1 MGEQKEKMPLYPN
14 LDEQPDVGPDLNS
27 APELV
32 LCLPGDYVRLT
43 MIEHAT
49 SKIIGTIAAD
59 LKCHYHNDITTV
71 TIDRF
76 AVQLNESIYVLHT
89 ELEHFVIGGSINQNE
104 TIQLGPVPGTQYR
117 FALHLVNNVPDSYL
131 TDFVCILMNTVN
143 YRATFQPT
151 EEVSFAEMDTGD
163 KIGYV
168 IGKSA
173 SGISSGLRWTGD
185 QASQLMKSQSEK
197 YVSTQQPNQQPTA
210 VSDRTRKAVQYASI
224 GSKYLAKGT
233 GLVANA
239 IGEVAS
245 KVGQGI
251 AAEVARRNS
260 SEGGESKHKH
270 VWIQVGKVI
279 KSSVA
284 AYGVIWT
291 ALEDTAKLTARVAR
305 DEATTMVTHKHGQ
318 QAGQVTY
325 SGMDIGVNC
334 TKTVFHVQDMGMK
347 KICKRVAKTAGTDFL
362 KNEIEKR
369 AKKNQ
374 QPVQKN
380 QQAQYQPQIT
390 HQ

>member
-1 MGEQKEKMPLYPN
+1 
-14 LDEQPDVGPDLNS
+14 
-27 APELV
+27 
-32 LCLPGDYVRLT
+32 

-59 LKCHYHNDITTV
+59 LKCHYYNDVTTV

-318 QAGQVTY
+318 EAGQVTY

-374 QPVQKN
+374 QPVQNN

>member
-1 MGEQKEKMPLYPN
+1 MPLYPN
-14 LDEQPDVGPDLNS
+14 LDEQPEIG
-27 APELV
+27 PELV

-43 MIEHAT
+43 MIEHGT

-59 LKCHYHNDITTV
+59 LKCHLQNDITTI

-89 ELEHFVIGGSINQNE
+89 ELEHFVIGGSFNQNE

-151 EEVSFAEMDTGD
+151 EEVSFGELDTGD

-185 QASQLMKSQSEK
+185 QASQLMKSQSDK

-251 AAEVARRNS
+251 AAEVAKRNS

-284 AYGVIWT
+284 AYGVIWS

-318 QAGQVTY
+318 EAGQVTY

-347 KICKRVAKTAGTDFL
+347 KICKRVAKSAGTDFL
-362 KNEIEKR
+362 KNEIDKR

-374 QPVQKN
+374 QAVPNVQ
-380 QQAQYQPQIT
+380 QPQYQPQIT

>member
-1 MGEQKEKMPLYPN
+1 MPLYPN
-14 LDEQPDVGPDLNS
+14 LDEQPDIE
-27 APELV
+27 PELV

-43 MIEHAT
+43 IEHAT

-59 LKCHYHNDITTV
+59 LKCHLQNDITTI

-89 ELEHFVIGGSINQNE
+89 ELEHFVIGGSFNQNE
-104 TIQLGPVPGTQYR
+104 TIQLGPVPGTQCR

-151 EEVSFAEMDTGD
+151 EEVTFGELDTGD

-185 QASQLMKSQSEK
+185 QASQLMKTQSDK

-233 GLVANA
+233 GMVANA

-251 AAEVARRNS
+251 AAEVAKRNS

-284 AYGVIWT
+284 AYGIIWS

-318 QAGQVTY
+318 EAGEVTY

-362 KNEIEKR
+362 KNEIDKR

-374 QPVQKN
+374 QTVPNVQ
-380 QQAQYQPQIT
+380 QPQYQPQIT

>member
-1 MGEQKEKMPLYPN
+1 MGRKKKEKMPLYPN

-59 LKCHYHNDITTV
+59 LKCHYYNDVTTV

-131 TDFVCILMNTVN
+131 TDFVCILMNT
-143 YRATFQPT
+143 
-151 EEVSFAEMDTGD
+151 
-163 KIGYV
+163 
-168 IGKSA
+168 
-173 SGISSGLRWTGD
+173 
-185 QASQLMKSQSEK
+185 QSEK

-260 SEGGESKHKH
+260 SEGVESKHKH

-374 QPVQKN
+374 QPVQNN
-380 QQAQYQPQIT
+380 QQAHYQPQIT

>member
-1 MGEQKEKMPLYPN
+1 MPLYPN
-14 LDEQPDVGPDLNS
+14 LDEQPDVGPDLNPG
-27 APELV
+27 PELV

-59 LKCHYHNDITTV
+59 LKCHYYNDVTTV

-318 QAGQVTY
+318 EAGQVTY

-374 QPVQKN
+374 QPVQNN
-380 QQAQYQPQIT
+380 QQAHYQPQIT

>member
-1 MGEQKEKMPLYPN
+1 MPLYPN

-59 LKCHYHNDITTV
+59 LKCHYYNDITTV

-374 QPVQKN
+374 QPVQNN

>member
-1 MGEQKEKMPLYPN
+1 MPLYPN
-14 LDEQPDVGPDLNS
+14 LDEQPDVGPDLNPG
-27 APELV
+27 PELV

-59 LKCHYHNDITTV
+59 LKCHYYNDITTV

-374 QPVQKN
+374 QPVQNN